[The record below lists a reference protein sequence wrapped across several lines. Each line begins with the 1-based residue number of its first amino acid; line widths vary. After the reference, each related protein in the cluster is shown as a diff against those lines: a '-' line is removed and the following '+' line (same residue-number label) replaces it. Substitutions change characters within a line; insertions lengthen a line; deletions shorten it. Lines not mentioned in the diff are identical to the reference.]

1 MTDDEARSRIEAAV
15 PRETLDRLE
24 QLAGLV
30 ADENQRQNLVSPAT
44 LPIMW
49 SRHILDSVQLAW
61 LSDGVDGDWLD
72 IGTGAG
78 FPGLVVGLVRQART
92 ILVEPRTKRAAF
104 LSEAA
109 AQLGIAD
116 RISVIASRVETAG
129 ISNPVSI
136 VSARAV
142 AALPALFGMAH
153 PYTSPETLWL
163 LPKGRSAADEV
174 AEARV
179 EWQGDIKLV
188 PSLSDPESA
197 IVVARGVRRK
207 RG

>member
-1 MTDDEARSRIEAAV
+1 M
-15 PRETLDRLE
+15 DRLQ
-24 QLAGLV
+24 QLSRLV

-61 LSDGVDGDWLD
+61 LAEGVHGDWLD

-78 FPGLVVGLVRQART
+78 FPGLVVSLVRLSPT
-92 ILVEPRTKRAAF
+92 ILVEPRSKRAAF
-104 LSEAA
+104 LRDAA
-109 AQLGIAD
+109 TLLGVAD
-116 RISVIASRVETAG
+116 SVSVVASRVETAG
-129 ISNPVSI
+129 IDKPVSV

-142 AALPALFGMAH
+142 ARLPALFGMAH
-153 PYTSPETLWL
+153 PYTSAETQWL
-163 LPKGRSAADEV
+163 LPKGRSAVDEV
-174 AEARV
+174 AEARR
-179 EWQGDIKLV
+179 EWQGEMKLV